1 MNTLSF
7 NTHVI
12 NTNVKEELTLT
23 RLFYNTHL
31 RLTASLLNIRKD
43 L

>member
-1 MNTLSF
+1 MNTLCF
-7 NTHVI
+7 IRNII
-12 NTNVKEELTLT
+12 NNIVEEELTLT

-31 RLTASLLNIRKD
+31 RLTPSLLNIRKD